1 MSKAYEALPYCEKSC
16 KPNEDRCVL
25 YQDKRRLKIAV
36 AKRLNARCCR
46 LHGNKSIVSR
56 METSV
61 LAYLMVVPMLTAVLV
76 YVVVTCM
83 VASIH
88 EWQIHEVRWSQ

>member
-1 MSKAYEALPYCEKSC
+1 MQTQRRQMRPLSGQATV
-16 KPNEDRCVL
+16 EDRSG
-25 YQDKRRLKIAV
+25 KW
-36 AKRLNARCCR
+36 LNARCCR
-46 LHGNKSIVSR
+46 VHGNKSIVSR

-88 EWQIHEVRWSQ
+88 E

>member
-1 MSKAYEALPYCEKSC
+1 MLLDSMATTL
-16 KPNEDRCVL
+16 
-25 YQDKRRLKIAV
+25 
-36 AKRLNARCCR
+36 
-46 LHGNKSIVSR
+46 KSIVSR

-88 EWQIHEVRWSQ
+88 E